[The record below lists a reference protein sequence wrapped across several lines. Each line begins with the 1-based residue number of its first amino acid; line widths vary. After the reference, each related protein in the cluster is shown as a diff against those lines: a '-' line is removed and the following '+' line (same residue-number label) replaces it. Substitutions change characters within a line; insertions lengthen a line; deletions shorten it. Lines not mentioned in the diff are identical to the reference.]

1 MRAAV
6 IRQFHEPLVI
16 EERPIPEPGQGEI
29 RVKIETSGVC
39 HTDIHAANGDWPVK
53 PALPLVPGHE
63 GVGLVD
69 ALGEGV
75 TRVDIGQRVAIPWL
89 GGADGT
95 CEYCVKGLETY
106 CLNPTFTGYT
116 VDGGYREFSIA
127 NANYVGIVPEGL
139 DPLDAAP
146 LTCAGVTTYK
156 AVKTAEVG
164 PSDVVGIVGIGG
176 LGHLGLQYARIAGGY
191 TVAIDV
197 DDAKLDLAKRL
208 GVDQVIH
215 AGRQDVVT
223 EMRALG
229 GLPRVTGQPLGAHAE
244 VAEVLEER
252 RKDAEYVRRG
262 CDGPREHERG
272 IERGDVHVE
281 DGPRDALL
289 ADRGVAAPD
298 RRDRPGQRHRVAA
311 GEVLPKHERV
321 DLGRGTP
328 QRARL
333 IVEGH
338 GLGLGEIGRRQDG
351 RDAEGLDGVVR
362 GVGHEPLRR
371 LPELLRDA

>member
-6 IRQFHEPLVI
+6 IREFHRPLVL
-16 EERPIPEPGQGEI
+16 EDRPVPEPGLGQV

-53 PALPLVPGHE
+53 PVLPLVPGHE

-75 TRVDIGQRVAIPWL
+75 TRVGIGQRVAIPWL

-127 NANYVGIVPEGL
+127 NANHVGIVPEGV
-139 DPLDAAP
+139 DPFDAAP

-164 PSDVVGIVGIGG
+164 PSDVVGDRRDRRARPPRVAVRPYRGRVHGG
-176 LGHLGLQYARIAGGY
+176 DRRGRREARPRE
-191 TVAIDV
+191 
-197 DDAKLDLAKRL
+197 RL
-208 GVDQVIH
+208 GADQVIH
-215 AGRQDVVT
+215 AGRQDVVG

-229 GLPRVTGQPLGAHAE
+229 GADAIVTTAATPEPLAAAFASLRPAGRLVLVGLPADNVFPLPIFETVLRGIKVVGSLVGTREDLAE
-244 VAEVLEER
+244 VFQLHAQGRTQVELETRDLSQVNECFREVL
-252 RKDAEYVRRG
+252 
-262 CDGPREHERG
+262 
-272 IERGDVHVE
+272 
-281 DGPRDALL
+281 
-289 ADRGVAAPD
+289 
-298 RRDRPGQRHRVAA
+298 A
-311 GEVLPKHERV
+311 GSVP
-321 DLGRGTP
+321 
-328 QRARL
+328 ARL
-333 IVEGH
+333 VFDM
-338 GLGLGEIGRRQDG
+338 R
-351 RDAEGLDGVVR
+351 
-362 GVGHEPLRR
+362 
-371 LPELLRDA
+371 

>member
-6 IRQFHEPLVI
+6 IREFHEPLVI
-16 EERPIPEPGQGEI
+16 EDRPVPEPGPGEI
-29 RVKIETSGVC
+29 RVKIETSGIC
-39 HTDIHAANGDWPVK
+39 HTDIHAAHGDWPVK

-69 ALGEGV
+69 AMGEGV
-75 TRVDIGQRVAIPWL
+75 TRVGIGQRVAIPWL

-127 NANYVGIVPEGL
+127 SANYVGIVPGGV

-156 AVKTAEVG
+156 AVKMAEVG

-208 GVDQVIH
+208 GADQVIH
-215 AGRQDVVT
+215 AGRQDVVG

-229 GLPRVTGQPLGAHAE
+229 GADAIVTTAATPEPLAAAFASLRPAGRLVLVGLPADNVFPLPIFETVLRGIKVVGSLVGTREDLAE
-244 VAEVLEER
+244 VFQLHAQGRTQVELETRDLGQVNECFREVL
-252 RKDAEYVRRG
+252 
-262 CDGPREHERG
+262 
-272 IERGDVHVE
+272 
-281 DGPRDALL
+281 
-289 ADRGVAAPD
+289 
-298 RRDRPGQRHRVAA
+298 A
-311 GEVLPKHERV
+311 GSVP
-321 DLGRGTP
+321 
-328 QRARL
+328 ARL
-333 IVEGH
+333 VFDM
-338 GLGLGEIGRRQDG
+338 R
-351 RDAEGLDGVVR
+351 
-362 GVGHEPLRR
+362 
-371 LPELLRDA
+371 

>member
-6 IRQFHEPLVI
+6 IREFHGPLVI
-16 EERPIPEPGQGEI
+16 EDRPVPEPGPGQV

-39 HTDIHAANGDWPVK
+39 HTDIHAANGDWPVT

-89 GGADGT
+89 GGADGI

-127 NANYVGIVPEGL
+127 NANYVGIVPEGV

-208 GVDQVIH
+208 GADQVIH
-215 AGRQDVVT
+215 AGRQDVVA

-229 GLPRVTGQPLGAHAE
+229 GADAIVTTAATLEPLAAAFASLRPAGRLVLVGLPADNVFPLPIFETVLRGIKVVGSLVGTREDLAE
-244 VAEVLEER
+244 VFQLHAQGRTQVELETRDLSQVNECFREVL
-252 RKDAEYVRRG
+252 
-262 CDGPREHERG
+262 
-272 IERGDVHVE
+272 
-281 DGPRDALL
+281 
-289 ADRGVAAPD
+289 
-298 RRDRPGQRHRVAA
+298 A
-311 GEVLPKHERV
+311 GSVP
-321 DLGRGTP
+321 
-328 QRARL
+328 ARL
-333 IVEGH
+333 VF
-338 GLGLGEIGRRQDG
+338 D
-351 RDAEGLDGVVR
+351 
-362 GVGHEPLRR
+362 LR
-371 LPELLRDA
+371 